1 MAFFGYFLSPRK
13 ESIPPEAKKKKKKK
27 KKEKKKKKVTRT
39 GARNTLS
46 CGK

>member
-13 ESIPPEAKKKKKKK
+13 ESIPPEAKKKKT

>member
-13 ESIPPEAKKKKKKK
+13 ESIPPEAKKKKK